1 MKNKIEDLRNHLFA
15 QLERLS
21 DEEIDKEKLDKEISR
36 AASIVQVAE
45 TIIDSARAET
55 EFLKATSEDANDS
68 TGFFPVAKEQRKYFI
83 EKG

>member
-45 TIIDSARAET
+45 TIIEDIVTGKQIGRAH
-55 EFLKATSEDANDS
+55 
-68 TGFFPVAKEQRKYFI
+68 V
-83 EKG
+83 